1 MKKNNLKEYIKSRVR
16 EALFVGKAAE
26 DELKKDTR
34 FSALPPAEKTN
45 AVSKLRMGG
54 SVELGESELVE
65 MARKAITFKVA
76 PDYKEKAAT
85 IKTGGPISPKKLE
98 DIIAFLDGKETTTG
112 PEIATGVG
120 FEGKM
125 PRIYPIFAALID
137 KGALVSTSETETV
150 DVPDT
155 PENTGDGAEEFFR
168 FDGEE
173 ETTIDDE
180 EPQETDIEKVD
191 VTLDPVAKA
200 ASDFTMDNDRLIQ
213 SIINLYKDSRVRVKE
228 IREEEGDLSAADYR
242 KALSQSKDSA
252 VKSLADKIDQLV
264 SKIKDLEPAAQD
276 KVLSNLDFSFKSVDA
291 GYLSKLIYKKLD
303 RQAPTTEPE
312 KDTVDVDIEDIDDEE
327 ITEDSGVEDVDYEGS
342 NFKDYDSIYERM
354 QKLIKYKG

>member
-1 MKKNNLKEYIKSRVR
+1 MKKDNLKDYIKSRIR
-16 EALFVGKAAE
+16 EVLYAGPGAIGKARTNPNYAK
-26 DELKKDTR
+26 LKDRSQVDT
-34 FSALPPAEKTN
+34 T
-45 AVSKLRMGG
+45 LRTGG
-54 SVELGESELVE
+54 SVELEE

-98 DIIAFLDGKETTTG
+98 DIVAFLDGKETTTG

-137 KGALVSTSETETV
+137 KGALVSTSETV

-191 VTLDPVAKA
+191 IKLDPVAKA

-242 KALSQSKDSA
+242 KALSQSKESA
-252 VKSLADKIDQLV
+252 VKTLADKIDQLV
-264 SKIKDLEPAAQD
+264 KNIKELDPAAQD

-312 KDTVDVDIEDIDDEE
+312 ADTTDIDIEDIDDET
-327 ITEDSGVEDVDYEGS
+327 ISEDSGVEDVDYEGS

-354 QKLIKYKG
+354 QKLVKYKG

>member
-1 MKKNNLKEYIKSRVR
+1 MKKDELKDYIKSRIR
-16 EALFVGKAAE
+16 ETLYAGPSAIAKVKADPDYAKVKNKPE
-26 DELKKDTR
+26 IDT
-34 FSALPPAEKTN
+34 T
-45 AVSKLRMGG
+45 LRTGG
-54 SVELGESELVE
+54 SVELEE

-112 PEIATGVG
+112 PEIAAGVG

-155 PENTGDGAEEFFR
+155 PENKGDGAEEFFR

-180 EPQETDIEKVD
+180 EPAETDIEKVD
-191 VTLDPVAKA
+191 VTLDPIAKS

-242 KALSQSKDSA
+242 KALSQSKESA
-252 VKSLADKIDQLV
+252 VKTLADKIDILV
-264 SKIKDLEPAAQD
+264 KKIKDLEPAAQD

-291 GYLSKLIYKKLD
+291 GYLSKVIYKKLD
-303 RQAPTTEPE
+303 RQAPTEEPE
-312 KDTVDVDIEDIDDEE
+312 TDVVNVDIEDVDDDA
-327 ITEDSGVEDVDYEGS
+327 ITEDTGVEDVDHDGTD
-342 NFKDYDSIYERM
+342 FKDYDSIYERM
-354 QKLIKYKG
+354 QKLLKYKG

>member
-1 MKKNNLKEYIKSRVR
+1 MKKDELKDYIKSRIR
-16 EALFVGKAAE
+16 ETLYAGQ
-26 DELKKDTR
+26 
-34 FSALPPAEKTN
+34 SALAKAKADPDYA
-45 AVSKLRMGG
+45 KLKNKPEVDMTLRAGG
-54 SVELGESELVE
+54 SVELEE

-98 DIIAFLDGKETTTG
+98 DIVAFLDGKETTTG
-112 PEIATGVG
+112 PEIAAGVG

-150 DVPDT
+150 DIPDT
-155 PENTGDGAEEFFR
+155 PENKSDDAEEFFR

-173 ETTIDDE
+173 ETTADE
-180 EPQETDIEKVD
+180 EGPEEKDIEKVD
-191 VTLDPVAKA
+191 IKIDPVTKA
-200 ASDFTMDNDRLIQ
+200 SSDFLYDNSRLIQ
-213 SIINLYKDSRVRVKE
+213 SIINLYKDSKVRVKE

-242 KALSQSKDSA
+242 KALSQSKESA
-252 VKSLADKIDQLV
+252 VKTLADKIDILV
-264 SKIKDLEPAAQD
+264 KKIKELEPAAQD

-303 RQAPTTEPE
+303 RQAPTDEPE
-312 KDTVDVDIEDIDDEE
+312 VDTVNVDIEDIDDEA
-327 ITEDSGVEDVDYEGS
+327 ITEDSGVEDVDHDGTD
-342 NFKDYDSIYERM
+342 FKDYDSVYERM
-354 QKLIKYKG
+354 QKLVKYKG